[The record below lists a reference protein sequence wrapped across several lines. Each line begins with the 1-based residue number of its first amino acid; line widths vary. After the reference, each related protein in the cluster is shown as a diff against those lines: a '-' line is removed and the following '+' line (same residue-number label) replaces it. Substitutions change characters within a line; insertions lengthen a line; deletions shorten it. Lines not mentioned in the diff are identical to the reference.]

1 MKHVGKRLL
10 AYALQFKRTI
20 IIALVFLTIAVAA
33 ELTGPF
39 IAKTMIDNHILGIEK
54 PWVEVTE
61 NGEVSYGG
69 KEYIRSDRYAREIRE
84 GKPQIQ
90 IFQQGL
96 QYYLLNELVIFDG
109 ERSVENGVLTVTRN
123 GISTSYTV
131 YALSPGEVYQFFQ
144 PEVRYL
150 FMLMGG
156 YFLLII
162 ISAFFHYHQRYLL
175 QTSANKIIKQMRE
188 DVFAKVHQLPI
199 QYFDHLPAGKIVS
212 RITNDTEAIRELYVR
227 VLATFFTSI
236 IYMIGIF
243 IALFLLD
250 STLAFATLAIIPI
263 LIAWMIFYRKYAG
276 EFNRVIRE
284 RLSDIN
290 GKINESIQGM
300 SIVQAFGREKEVTNE
315 FEVMNE
321 DHFRH
326 NNKLLNLNAATSFNL
341 VNFFRNLAFVG
352 LIWYFGGGAL
362 GVGTLFTMGVLYA
375 FVDYINRLFEP
386 VNGIVN
392 QLAQL
397 EEARIAGERVFKLMD
412 EPGIALSEEK
422 VTRFKGDVS
431 FQNVS
436 FAYEKNNYVLK
447 NITFSAK
454 QGETVAFVGHTGS
467 GKSSMMNILFRFYDH
482 QKGKITIDE
491 IDIHSISKQALR
503 EHMAIVLQ
511 DPFLFTGT
519 IASNVSMDDP
529 SISRQEIIEALHK
542 VGAGNM
548 LQQLPN
554 GIDEEVKEKGS
565 TLSSGQRQLISF
577 ARALVFNPPILILDE
592 ATANIDTET
601 EEVIQR
607 ALDVVKE
614 GRTTF
619 VIAHRLST
627 IREADQI
634 LVLDHGEIVEQ
645 GNHIS
650 LMEEKGRYYH
660 MYQLQSGA
668 GRQTAS

>member
-1 MKHVGKRLL
+1 MKQVGKRLFQ
-10 AYALQFKRTI
+10 YALQFKRTI

-54 PWVEVTE
+54 PWVEVAE
-61 NGEVSYGG
+61 NGEASFNG
-69 KEYIRSDRYAREIRE
+69 KEYVRSDRFSGEVTEAQ
-84 GKPQIQ
+84 PHVQ
-90 IFQQGL
+90 IFQVGL
-96 QYYLLNELVIFDG
+96 QYYLLDEVVVFDG
-109 ERSVENGVLTVTRN
+109 QRSVEGGELLVTRD
-123 GISTSYTV
+123 GEVTAYPVT
-131 YALSPGEVYQFFQ
+131 ALSANEVFGFFQ

-150 FMLMGG
+150 IMLMGG
-156 YFLLII
+156 YFVLVL
-162 ISAFFHYHQRYLL
+162 ISAFFHYHQRYML
-175 QTSANKIIKQMRE
+175 QVSANRIIKQMRE
-188 DVFAKVHQLPI
+188 DVFGKIHQLPI
-199 QYFDHLPAGKIVS
+199 NYFDHLPAGKIVS

-250 STLAFATLAIIPI
+250 STLAFATLVIIPI
-263 LIAWMIFYRKYAG
+263 LIVWMIFYRKFAG
-276 EFNRVIRE
+276 KYNRIIRE

-300 SIVQAFGREKEVTNE
+300 SVVQAFGREKEVRDE
-315 FEVMNE
+315 FEALNE

-326 NNKLLNLNAATSFNL
+326 NNKLLNLNALTSFNL
-341 VNFFRNLAFVG
+341 VNFMRNVAFVG
-352 LIWYFGGGAL
+352 LIWYFGGGIL

-375 FVDYINRLFEP
+375 FVDYLNRLFEP
-386 VNGIVN
+386 VSGIVN

-397 EEARIAGERVFKLMD
+397 EEARIAGERVFNLMD
-412 EPGIALSEEK
+412 EPGVALSEEK
-422 VTRFKGDVS
+422 VARFRGDVI
-431 FQNVS
+431 FDDVS
-436 FAYEKNNYVLK
+436 FAYEKDNYVLK
-447 NITFSAK
+447 NISFSVK
-454 QGETVAFVGHTGS
+454 QGETMAFVGHTGS
-467 GKSSMMNILFRFYDH
+467 GKSSLMNILFRFYDH
-482 QKGKITIDE
+482 QKGKISIDG

-529 SISRQEIIEALHK
+529 RISREEILEALHK
-542 VGAGNM
+542 VGADD
-548 LQQLPN
+548 LLRSLPN
-554 GIDEEVKEKGS
+554 GIDEEVREKGS

-607 ALDVVKE
+607 ALDVVME

-634 LVLDHGEIVEQ
+634 LVLDRGEVVERGDHG
-645 GNHIS
+645 S

-668 GRQTAS
+668 ERQSAS